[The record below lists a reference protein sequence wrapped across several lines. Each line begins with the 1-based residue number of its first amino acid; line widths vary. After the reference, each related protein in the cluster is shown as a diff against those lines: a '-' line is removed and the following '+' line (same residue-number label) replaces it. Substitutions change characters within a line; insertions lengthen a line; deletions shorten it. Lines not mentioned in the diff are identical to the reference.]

1 LHGIYMIQINNLRAA
16 DYRQTFRMAGMRRA
30 ATRHRFAFLKG
41 SRPASSHRRRKP
53 LYCAPPR
60 FYFAE
65 LPTLRAL
72 TELAINLC
80 LH

>member
-1 LHGIYMIQINNLRAA
+1 MIQINNPRSA
-16 DYRQTFRMAGMRRA
+16 DYPQTFRMAGKRRA
-30 ATRHRFAFLKG
+30 AMTHRFAFLERL
-41 SRPASSHRRRKP
+41 RPASSHRRRKP

-60 FYFAE
+60 FYLAE